1 MNIEAISLWA
11 ALIAYVI
18 SGIIAIVILVL
29 SKQSTDKQ
37 ENIILALMFFG
48 VLLHTASIGLRWE
61 RLGHLPVNNAFEA
74 ISANVWGMMLALA
87 LAYWRI
93 KLVRPAAAVALPVV
107 FLLMGW
113 MMLIPN
119 HDSMYPPSYD
129 TIWLIIHIVFYKF
142 FLGFALVALGVSSV
156 ILMRHFDIWADR
168 FNRMPGNDSLDNLSY
183 RFMALCLIFNT
194 LGIIA
199 GAIWAQD
206 AWGRYWAWDPLETW
220 SFLTWLFI
228 VFSLH
233 LRVTWKISVVVNAL
247 MTIAVF
253 VIAFLTFF
261 GIPFISK
268 VVHQGAI

>member
-129 TIWLIIHIVFYKF
+129 TIW
-142 FLGFALVALGVSSV
+142 
-156 ILMRHFDIWADR
+156 
-168 FNRMPGNDSLDNLSY
+168 
-183 RFMALCLIFNT
+183 
-194 LGIIA
+194 
-199 GAIWAQD
+199 
-206 AWGRYWAWDPLETW
+206 
-220 SFLTWLFI
+220 
-228 VFSLH
+228 
-233 LRVTWKISVVVNAL
+233 
-247 MTIAVF
+247 
-253 VIAFLTFF
+253 
-261 GIPFISK
+261 
-268 VVHQGAI
+268 